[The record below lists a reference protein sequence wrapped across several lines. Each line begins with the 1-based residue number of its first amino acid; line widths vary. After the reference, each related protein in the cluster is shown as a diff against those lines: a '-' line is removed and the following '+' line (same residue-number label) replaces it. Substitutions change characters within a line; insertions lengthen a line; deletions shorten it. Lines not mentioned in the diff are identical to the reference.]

1 MRRYLY
7 KLYDLPARLSL
18 LLVMVLCAG
27 HAMAQSKLYAD
38 DFTLV
43 PQEEKAVV
51 VNFDN
56 ENGIA
61 ALQADFTLPEG
72 IEYKGFKVNEDR
84 IARGIHSAT
93 ITQQANGA
101 YRILVVP
108 SVIETIGGENGELL
122 TLTLAC
128 NTALTAKQA
137 VKFSNIKFS
146 DVSGKQYLQDD
157 FKVNASP
164 KVGSIS
170 VGEQQFTIAPGE
182 KHQIAISMENQLPVY
197 GVQGRISLPQGLTI
211 EKNDKGRYVWT
222 YGDRLPQN
230 AAISYNP
237 ANGKFALNDM
247 SATQDFGNEGVL
259 FSFNVVADENLTA
272 DAEIVVS
279 DFVVSSTG
287 DVTYGMDD
295 VLTIKVLTGEQPQK
309 PEEAN
314 EEQHTADLAAI
325 AEVQAR
331 LNEVM
336 RIISGYS
343 QSVQEAMAS
352 VEASI
357 QTGIYQ
363 LTAAAEA
370 SYKAGTSVQDKE
382 TLRAAINEV
391 WYQINQLAADAEA
404 AEAVE
409 QGREGNE
416 AQHTA
421 DLAAMAEV
429 KAKLEAA
436 QTTLAGY
443 AESVQEAMAEKLAA
457 LQAAAAA
464 LAATAEASYQ
474 AGTSVQDAA
483 ALKAGIEALTAEI
496 ELFVAEAAAAQQAYE
511 AGVANEAQHTEDLA
525 AIAAV
530 QAELDAAM
538 KVIDGY
544 SEAVQDAVAETEAAV
559 QVSIDALKAQAEA
572 SYQAGTSVQ
581 DKEDLQAAMAAVK
594 SQIANLA
601 LEAEAAQKGVDAN
614 ELQHTKDLEAIAA
627 VQAQLDAVMQTIS
640 TYSETVQQAVAAEAE
655 SVQQAVSALK
665 VTADASFAAGTS
677 VQDKEA
683 LQTEI
688 AKVQQLV
695 EELSAHAAAAHKSY
709 VDNIAQHEEDL
720 AAINALK
727 DSFERMKAAVAG
739 YVQKVQDQLAADVAA
754 VQAAIDQ
761 LEATAEASFAAGTSV
776 QDKDALMAS
785 LAAANGSID
794 AVLAKAETLWVAY
807 QENEAQYEADLA
819 IVAYVQQKFDNVLD
833 KIAGFDA
840 AVAEAVAEDVE
851 NVKKAIERLAATAE
865 KSHDNGTSVEDADLL
880 QTMAYNVESLIAA
893 LENKAD
899 LEQQK
904 ISLGIGEVTVDGR
917 SEVMYDL
924 SGRRVNQAKGIVIVN
939 GQKRIVK

>member
-7 KLYDLPARLSL
+7 KLHDLPARLSL

-93 ITQQANGA
+93 ITQQANGV

-108 SVIETIGGENGELL
+108 SVLETIGGENGELL
-122 TLTLAC
+122 TLTLTC

-137 VKFSNIKFS
+137 VMFSNIKFS
-146 DVSGKQYLQDD
+146 DISGKQYLQDD

-164 KVGSIS
+164 KVGNIS

-211 EKNDKGRYVWT
+211 EKNDKGRYAWS

-237 ANGKFALNDM
+237 ATGKFALNDM

-259 FSFNVVADENLTA
+259 FSFNVVADETLTGN
-272 DAEIVVS
+272 AEIVVS
-279 DFVVSSTG
+279 DFVVSSTN

-314 EEQHTADLAAI
+314 EEQHTADLAVI

-352 VEASI
+352 IEASI
-357 QTGIYQ
+357 QTSIYQ

-370 SYKAGTSVQDKE
+370 SYKAGTSVQDKDV
-382 TLRAAINEV
+382 LRTAINEV
-391 WYQINQLAADAEA
+391 WYRIDRLAVEAEA

-409 QGREGNE
+409 QGREDNE

-421 DLAAMAEV
+421 DLTAIAEV
-429 KAKLEAA
+429 KAQIEAA

-457 LQAAAAA
+457 LQIAAEKLVAK
-464 LAATAEASYQ
+464 AEASYQ
-474 AGTSVQDAA
+474 AGTSVKDAA
-483 ALKAGIEALTAEI
+483 ALKAGIEALVADI
-496 ELFVAEAAAAQQAYE
+496 EKFVAEAAAAQQAYE
-511 AGVANEAQHTEDLA
+511 AGLANEAQHQEDLA
-525 AIAAV
+525 AIEKV

-538 KVIDGY
+538 QVIDGY
-544 SEAVQDAVAETEAAV
+544 SEVVQQAVAESELAV
-559 QVSIDALKAQAEA
+559 QASIDALKEMAEA
-572 SYQAGTSVQ
+572 SYQAGTSVA
-581 DKEDLQAAMAAVK
+581 DREDLLAAIAAVQT
-594 SQIANLA
+594 QIANLA
-601 LEAEAAQKGVDAN
+601 LEAEAAQQGVDAN
-614 ELQHTKDLEAIAA
+614 ELQHQKDLEGIAA
-627 VQAQLDAVMQTIS
+627 VQDKLEAVKQAVAA
-640 TYSETVQQAVAAEAE
+640 YSETVQQAVAAEVA
-655 SVQQAVSALK
+655 SVQQAVEGLK
-665 VTADASFAAGTS
+665 AMAEASFAAGTS
-677 VQDKEA
+677 VADKET
-683 LQTEI
+683 LQAEL

-695 EELSAHAAAAHKSY
+695 EELSAHVAAANKSY
-709 VDNIAQHEEDL
+709 EDNIAQHEEDL
-720 AAINALK
+720 AAISALK
-727 DSFERMKAAVAG
+727 DNFDRMKAAVAG
-739 YVQKVQDQLAADVAA
+739 YVQEVQDKLAQDVAA

-761 LEATAEASFAAGTSV
+761 LSAAAEASFKAGTSV
-776 QDKDALMAS
+776 QDQETLLAGI
-785 LAAANGSID
+785 AAANEHID
-794 AVLAKAETLWVAY
+794 VVLAQAEALWVAY

-819 IVAYVQQKFDNVLD
+819 IVAYVQQKFDNVLA

-865 KSHDNGTSVEDADLL
+865 KSHNNGTSVEDADLL

-893 LENKAD
+893 LENKAE

-904 ISLGIGEVTVDGR
+904 ISSGIGEVTVDGR

-924 SGRRVNQAKGIVIVN
+924 SGRRVMQAKGVVIVN

>member
-7 KLYDLPARLSL
+7 KLHDLPARLSL

-72 IEYKGFKVNEDR
+72 IEYKDFKVNEDR

-93 ITQQANGA
+93 ITQQANGV

-108 SVIETIGGENGELL
+108 SVLETIGGENGELL
-122 TLTLAC
+122 TLTLTC
-128 NTALTAKQA
+128 NTALPAKQA
-137 VKFSNIKFS
+137 VMFSNIKFS
-146 DVSGKQYLQDD
+146 DISGKQYLQDD

-164 KVGSIS
+164 KVGNIS

-211 EKNDKGRYVWT
+211 EKNDKGRYAWS

-237 ANGKFALNDM
+237 ATGKFALNDM

-259 FSFNVVADENLTA
+259 FSFNVVADETLTGN
-272 DAEIVVS
+272 AEIVVS
-279 DFVVSSTG
+279 DFVVSSTN

-314 EEQHTADLAAI
+314 EEQHTADLAVI

-352 VEASI
+352 IEASI
-357 QTGIYQ
+357 QTSIYQ

-370 SYKAGTSVQDKE
+370 SYKAGTSVQDKDV
-382 TLRAAINEV
+382 LRTAINEV
-391 WYQINQLAADAEA
+391 WYRIDRLAVEAET

-409 QGREGNE
+409 QGREDNE

-421 DLAAMAEV
+421 DLTAIAEV
-429 KAKLEAA
+429 KAQIEAA

-457 LQAAAAA
+457 LHTAAEKLVAK
-464 LAATAEASYQ
+464 AEASYQ
-474 AGTSVQDAA
+474 AGTSVKDAA
-483 ALKAGIEALTAEI
+483 ALKAGIEALVADI
-496 ELFVAEAAAAQQAYE
+496 EKFVAEAAAAQQAYE
-511 AGVANEAQHTEDLA
+511 AGLANEAQHQEDLA
-525 AIAAV
+525 AIEKV

-538 KVIDGY
+538 QVIDGY
-544 SEAVQDAVAETEAAV
+544 SEVVQQAVAESELAV
-559 QVSIDALKAQAEA
+559 QASIDALKKKAEA
-572 SYQAGTSVQ
+572 SYQAGTSVA
-581 DKEDLQAAMAAVK
+581 DREDLLVAIAAVQT
-594 SQIANLA
+594 QIANLA

-614 ELQHTKDLEAIAA
+614 ELQHQKDLEGIAA
-627 VQAQLDAVMQTIS
+627 VQDKLEAVKQAVAG
-640 TYSETVQQAVAAEAE
+640 YSETVQQAVAAEVA
-655 SVQQAVSALK
+655 SVQQAVEGLK
-665 VTADASFAAGTS
+665 AMAEASFAAGTS
-677 VQDKEA
+677 VADKET
-683 LQTEI
+683 LQAEL

-695 EELSAHAAAAHKSY
+695 EELSAHVAAANKSY
-709 VDNIAQHEEDL
+709 EDNIAQHEEDL
-720 AAINALK
+720 AAISALK
-727 DSFERMKAAVAG
+727 ENFDRMKAAVAG
-739 YVQKVQDQLAADVAA
+739 YVQEVQDKLAQDVAA

-761 LEATAEASFAAGTSV
+761 LSAAAEASFKAGTSV
-776 QDKDALMAS
+776 QDKETLLAGI
-785 LAAANGSID
+785 AAANEHID
-794 AVLAKAETLWVAY
+794 VVLAQAEALWVAY

-819 IVAYVQQKFDNVLD
+819 IVAYVQQKFDNVLA

-865 KSHDNGTSVEDADLL
+865 KSHNNGTSVEDADLL

-893 LENKAD
+893 LENKAE

-904 ISLGIGEVTVDGR
+904 ISSGIGEVTVDGR

-924 SGRRVNQAKGIVIVN
+924 SGRRVMQAKGVVIVN

>member
-7 KLYDLPARLSL
+7 KLHDLPARLSL

-72 IEYKGFKVNEDR
+72 IEYKDFKVNEDR
-84 IARGIHSAT
+84 IARGIHTAT
-93 ITQQANGA
+93 ITQQANGV

-108 SVIETIGGENGELL
+108 SVLETIGGENGELL
-122 TLTLAC
+122 TLTLTC

-137 VKFSNIKFS
+137 VMFSNIKFS
-146 DVSGKQYLQDD
+146 DISGKQYLQDD

-164 KVGSIS
+164 KVGNIS

-211 EKNDKGRYVWT
+211 EKNDKGRYAWT

-237 ANGKFALNDM
+237 ATGKFALNDM

-259 FSFNVVADENLTA
+259 FSFNVVADETLTGN
-272 DAEIVVS
+272 AEIVVS
-279 DFVVSSTG
+279 DFVVSSTN

-314 EEQHTADLAAI
+314 EEQHTADLAVI

-336 RIISGYS
+336 RVISGYS

-352 VEASI
+352 IEASI
-357 QTGIYQ
+357 QTSIYQ

-370 SYKAGTSVQDKE
+370 SYKAGTSVQDKDA
-382 TLRAAINEV
+382 LRTAINEV
-391 WYQINQLAADAEA
+391 WYRIDRLAVEAEA

-409 QGREGNE
+409 QGREDNE

-421 DLAAMAEV
+421 DLTAIAEV
-429 KAKLEAA
+429 KAQIEAA

-457 LQAAAAA
+457 LHTAAEKLVAK
-464 LAATAEASYQ
+464 AEASYQ
-474 AGTSVQDAA
+474 AGTSVEDAA
-483 ALKAGIEALTAEI
+483 ALKAGIEALVADI
-496 ELFVAEAAAAQQAYE
+496 EKFVAEAAAAQQAYE
-511 AGVANEAQHTEDLA
+511 AGLANEAQHQEDLA
-525 AIAAV
+525 AIEKV

-538 KVIDGY
+538 QVIDGY
-544 SEAVQDAVAETEAAV
+544 SETVQQAVAESELAV
-559 QVSIDALKAQAEA
+559 QASIDALKEKAEA
-572 SYQAGTSVQ
+572 SYQAGTSVA
-581 DKEDLQAAMAAVK
+581 DREDLLAAIAAVQT
-594 SQIANLA
+594 QIANLA

-614 ELQHTKDLEAIAA
+614 ELQHQKDLEGIAA
-627 VQAQLDAVMQTIS
+627 VQDKLEAVKQAVAA
-640 TYSETVQQAVAAEAE
+640 YSETVQQAVAAEVA
-655 SVQQAVSALK
+655 SVQQAVEGLK
-665 VTADASFAAGTS
+665 AMAEASFAAGTS
-677 VQDKEA
+677 VADKET
-683 LQTEI
+683 LQAEL

-695 EELSAHAAAAHKSY
+695 EELSAHVAAANKSY
-709 VDNIAQHEEDL
+709 EDNIAQHEEDL
-720 AAINALK
+720 AAISALK
-727 DSFERMKAAVAG
+727 ENFDRMKAAVAG
-739 YVQKVQDQLAADVAA
+739 YVQEVQDKLAQDVAA

-761 LEATAEASFAAGTSV
+761 LSAAAEASFKAGTSV
-776 QDKDALMAS
+776 QDKETLLAGI
-785 LAAANGSID
+785 AAANEHID
-794 AVLAKAETLWVAY
+794 VVLAQAEALWVAY

-819 IVAYVQQKFDNVLD
+819 IVAYVQQKFDNVLA

-865 KSHDNGTSVEDADLL
+865 KSHNNGTSVEDADLL

-893 LENKAD
+893 LENKAE

-904 ISLGIGEVTVDGR
+904 ISSGIGEVTVDGR

-924 SGRRVNQAKGIVIVN
+924 SGRRVMQAKGVVIVN

>member
-7 KLYDLPARLSL
+7 KLHDLPARLSL

-72 IEYKGFKVNEDR
+72 IEYKDFKVNEDR
-84 IARGIHSAT
+84 IARGIHTAT
-93 ITQQANGA
+93 ITQQANGV

-108 SVIETIGGENGELL
+108 SVLETIGGENGELL
-122 TLTLAC
+122 TLTLTC

-137 VKFSNIKFS
+137 VMFSNIKFS
-146 DVSGKQYLQDD
+146 DISGKQYLQDD

-164 KVGSIS
+164 KVGNIS

-211 EKNDKGRYVWT
+211 EKNDKGRYAWS

-237 ANGKFALNDM
+237 ATGKFALNDM

-259 FSFNVVADENLTA
+259 FSFNVVADETLTGN
-272 DAEIVVS
+272 AEIVVS
-279 DFVVSSTG
+279 DFVVSSTN

-314 EEQHTADLAAI
+314 EEQHTADLAVI

-352 VEASI
+352 IEASI
-357 QTGIYQ
+357 QTSIYQ

-370 SYKAGTSVQDKE
+370 SYKAGTSVQDKDV
-382 TLRAAINEV
+382 LRTAINEV
-391 WYQINQLAADAEA
+391 WYRIDRLAVEAEA

-409 QGREGNE
+409 QGREDNE

-421 DLAAMAEV
+421 DLTAIAEV
-429 KAKLEAA
+429 KAQIEAA

-457 LQAAAAA
+457 LQIAAEKLVAK
-464 LAATAEASYQ
+464 AEASYQ
-474 AGTSVQDAA
+474 AGTSVKDAA
-483 ALKAGIEALTAEI
+483 ALKAGIEALVADI
-496 ELFVAEAAAAQQAYE
+496 EKFVAEAAAAQQAYE
-511 AGVANEAQHTEDLA
+511 AGLANEAQHQEDLA
-525 AIAAV
+525 AIEKV

-538 KVIDGY
+538 QVIDGY
-544 SEAVQDAVAETEAAV
+544 SEVVQQAVAESELAV
-559 QVSIDALKAQAEA
+559 QASIDALKKKAEA
-572 SYQAGTSVQ
+572 SYQAGTSVA
-581 DKEDLQAAMAAVK
+581 DREDLLAAIAAVQT
-594 SQIANLA
+594 QIANLA

-614 ELQHTKDLEAIAA
+614 ELQHQKDLEGIAA
-627 VQAQLDAVMQTIS
+627 VQDKLEAVKQAVAA
-640 TYSETVQQAVAAEAE
+640 YSETVQQVVAAEVA
-655 SVQQAVSALK
+655 SVQQAVEGLK
-665 VTADASFAAGTS
+665 AMAEASFAAGTS
-677 VQDKEA
+677 VADKET
-683 LQTEI
+683 LQAEL

-695 EELSAHAAAAHKSY
+695 EELSAHVAAANKSY
-709 VDNIAQHEEDL
+709 EDNIAQHEEDL
-720 AAINALK
+720 AAISALK
-727 DSFERMKAAVAG
+727 DNFDRMKAAVAG
-739 YVQKVQDQLAADVAA
+739 YVQEVQDKLAQDVAA

-761 LEATAEASFAAGTSV
+761 LSAAAEASFKAGTSV
-776 QDKDALMAS
+776 QDQETLLAGI
-785 LAAANGSID
+785 AAANEHID
-794 AVLAKAETLWVAY
+794 VVLAQAEALWVAY

-819 IVAYVQQKFDNVLD
+819 IVAYVQQKFDNVLA

-865 KSHDNGTSVEDADLL
+865 KSHNNGTSVEDADLL

-893 LENKAD
+893 LENKAE

-904 ISLGIGEVTVDGR
+904 ISSGIGEVTVDGR

-924 SGRRVNQAKGIVIVN
+924 SGRRVMQAKGVVIVN

>member
-7 KLYDLPARLSL
+7 KLHDLPARLSL

-72 IEYKGFKVNEDR
+72 IEYKDFKVNEDR
-84 IARGIHSAT
+84 IARGIHTAT
-93 ITQQANGA
+93 ITQQANGV

-108 SVIETIGGENGELL
+108 SVLETIGGENGELL
-122 TLTLAC
+122 TLTLTC

-137 VKFSNIKFS
+137 VMFSNIKFS
-146 DVSGKQYLQDD
+146 DISGKQYLQDD
-157 FKVNASP
+157 FNVNASP
-164 KVGSIS
+164 KVGNIS

-211 EKNDKGRYVWT
+211 EKNDKGRYAWS

-237 ANGKFALNDM
+237 ATGKFALNDM

-259 FSFNVVADENLTA
+259 FSFNVVADETLTGN
-272 DAEIVVS
+272 AEIVVS
-279 DFVVSSTG
+279 DFVVSSTN

-314 EEQHTADLAAI
+314 EEQHTADLAVI

-352 VEASI
+352 IEASI
-357 QTGIYQ
+357 QTSIYQ

-370 SYKAGTSVQDKE
+370 SYKAGTSVQDKDA
-382 TLRAAINEV
+382 LRTAINEV
-391 WYQINQLAADAEA
+391 WYRIDRLAVEAEA

-409 QGREGNE
+409 QGREDNE

-421 DLAAMAEV
+421 DLTAIAEV
-429 KAKLEAA
+429 KAQIEAA
-436 QTTLAGY
+436 QATLAGY

-457 LQAAAAA
+457 LQTAAEKLVAK
-464 LAATAEASYQ
+464 AEASYQ
-474 AGTSVQDAA
+474 AGTSVEDAA
-483 ALKAGIEALTAEI
+483 ALKAGIEALVADI
-496 ELFVAEAAAAQQAYE
+496 EKFVAEAAAAQQAYE
-511 AGVANEAQHTEDLA
+511 AGLANEAQHQEDLA
-525 AIAAV
+525 AIEKV

-538 KVIDGY
+538 QVIDGY
-544 SEAVQDAVAETEAAV
+544 SETVQQAVAESELAV
-559 QVSIDALKAQAEA
+559 QASIDALKEKAEA
-572 SYQAGTSVQ
+572 SYQAGTSVA
-581 DKEDLQAAMAAVK
+581 DREDLLAAIAAVQT
-594 SQIANLA
+594 QIANLA

-614 ELQHTKDLEAIAA
+614 KLQHQKDLEGIAA
-627 VQAQLDAVMQTIS
+627 VQDKLEAVKQAVAG
-640 TYSETVQQAVAAEAE
+640 YSETVQQAVAAEVA
-655 SVQQAVSALK
+655 SVQQAIEGLK
-665 VTADASFAAGTS
+665 AMAEASFAAGTS
-677 VQDKEA
+677 VADKET
-683 LQTEI
+683 LQAEL

-695 EELSAHAAAAHKSY
+695 EELSAHVAAVNKSY
-709 VDNIAQHEEDL
+709 EDNIAQHEEDL
-720 AAINALK
+720 AAISALK
-727 DSFERMKAAVAG
+727 DNFDRMKAAVAG
-739 YVQKVQDQLAADVAA
+739 YVQEVQDKLAQDVAA

-761 LEATAEASFAAGTSV
+761 LSAAAEASFKAGTSV
-776 QDKDALMAS
+776 QDKETLLAGI
-785 LAAANGSID
+785 AAANEHID
-794 AVLAKAETLWVAY
+794 VVLAQAEALWVAY

-819 IVAYVQQKFDNVLD
+819 IVAYVQQKFDNVLA

-865 KSHDNGTSVEDADLL
+865 KSHNNGTSVEDADLL

-893 LENKAD
+893 LENKAE

-904 ISLGIGEVTVDGR
+904 ISSGIGEVTVDGR

-924 SGRRVNQAKGIVIVN
+924 SGRRVMQAKGVVIVN

>member
-7 KLYDLPARLSL
+7 KLHDLPARLSL

-72 IEYKGFKVNEDR
+72 IEYKDFKVNEDR
-84 IARGIHSAT
+84 IARGIHTAT
-93 ITQQANGA
+93 ITQQANGV

-108 SVIETIGGENGELL
+108 SVLETIGGENGELL
-122 TLTLAC
+122 TLTLTC

-137 VKFSNIKFS
+137 VMFSNIKFS
-146 DVSGKQYLQDD
+146 DISGKQYLQDD

-164 KVGSIS
+164 KVGNIS

-211 EKNDKGRYVWT
+211 EKNDKGRYAWS

-237 ANGKFALNDM
+237 ATGKFALNDM

-259 FSFNVVADENLTA
+259 FSFNVVADETLTGN
-272 DAEIVVS
+272 AEIVVS
-279 DFVVSSTG
+279 DFVVSSTN

-314 EEQHTADLAAI
+314 EEQHTADLAVI

-352 VEASI
+352 IEASI
-357 QTGIYQ
+357 QTSIYQ

-370 SYKAGTSVQDKE
+370 SYKAGTSVQDKDV
-382 TLRAAINEV
+382 LRTAINEV
-391 WYQINQLAADAEA
+391 WYRIDRLAVEAEA

-409 QGREGNE
+409 QGREDNE

-421 DLAAMAEV
+421 DLTAIAEV
-429 KAKLEAA
+429 KAQIEAA
-436 QTTLAGY
+436 QATLAGY

-457 LQAAAAA
+457 LQTAAEGLVAK
-464 LAATAEASYQ
+464 AEASYQ
-474 AGTSVQDAA
+474 AGTSVKDAA
-483 ALKAGIEALTAEI
+483 ALKAGIEALVADI
-496 ELFVAEAAAAQQAYE
+496 EKFVAEAAAAQQAYE
-511 AGVANEAQHTEDLA
+511 AGLANEAQHQEDLA
-525 AIAAV
+525 AIEKV

-538 KVIDGY
+538 QVIDGY
-544 SEAVQDAVAETEAAV
+544 SEAVQQAVAESELAV
-559 QVSIDALKAQAEA
+559 QASIDALKEKAEA
-572 SYQAGTSVQ
+572 SYQAGTSVA
-581 DKEDLQAAMAAVK
+581 DREDLLAAIAAVQT
-594 SQIANLA
+594 QIANLA
-601 LEAEAAQKGVDAN
+601 LEAEAAQQGVDAN
-614 ELQHTKDLEAIAA
+614 ELQHQKDLEGIAA
-627 VQAQLDAVMQTIS
+627 VQDKLEAVKQAVAA
-640 TYSETVQQAVAAEAE
+640 YSETVQQAVAAEVA
-655 SVQQAVSALK
+655 SVQQAVEGLK
-665 VTADASFAAGTS
+665 AMAEASFAAGTS
-677 VQDKEA
+677 VADKET
-683 LQTEI
+683 LQAEL

-695 EELSAHAAAAHKSY
+695 EELSAHVAAANKSY
-709 VDNIAQHEEDL
+709 EDNIAQHEEDL
-720 AAINALK
+720 VAISALK
-727 DSFERMKAAVAG
+727 DNFDRMKAAVAG
-739 YVQKVQDQLAADVAA
+739 YVQEVQDKLAQDVAA

-761 LEATAEASFAAGTSV
+761 LSAAAEASFKAGTSV
-776 QDKDALMAS
+776 QDQETLLAGI
-785 LAAANGSID
+785 AAANEHID
-794 AVLAKAETLWVAY
+794 LVLAQAEALWVAY

-819 IVAYVQQKFDNVLD
+819 IVAYVQQKFDNVLA

-865 KSHDNGTSVEDADLL
+865 KSHNNGTSVEDADLL

-893 LENKAD
+893 LENKAE

-904 ISLGIGEVTVDGR
+904 ISSGIGEVTVDGR

-924 SGRRVNQAKGIVIVN
+924 SGRRVMQAKGVVIVN

>member
-7 KLYDLPARLSL
+7 KLHDLPARLSL

-93 ITQQANGA
+93 ITQQANGV

-108 SVIETIGGENGELL
+108 SVLETIGGENGELL
-122 TLTLAC
+122 TLTLTC

-137 VKFSNIKFS
+137 VMFSNIKFS
-146 DVSGKQYLQDD
+146 DISGKQYLQDD

-164 KVGSIS
+164 KVGNIS

-211 EKNDKGRYVWT
+211 EKNDKGRYAWS

-237 ANGKFALNDM
+237 ATGKFALNDM

-259 FSFNVVADENLTA
+259 FSFNVVADETLTGN
-272 DAEIVVS
+272 AEIVVS
-279 DFVVSSTG
+279 DFVVSSTN

-314 EEQHTADLAAI
+314 EEQHTADLAVI

-336 RIISGYS
+336 RVISGYS

-352 VEASI
+352 IEASI
-357 QTGIYQ
+357 QTSIYQ

-370 SYKAGTSVQDKE
+370 SYKAGTSVQDKDV
-382 TLRAAINEV
+382 LRTAINEV
-391 WYQINQLAADAEA
+391 WYRIDRLAVEAEA

-409 QGREGNE
+409 QGREDNE

-421 DLAAMAEV
+421 DLTAIAEV
-429 KAKLEAA
+429 KAQIEAA

-443 AESVQEAMAEKLAA
+443 AESVQKAMAEKLAA
-457 LQAAAAA
+457 LHTAAEKLVAK
-464 LAATAEASYQ
+464 AEASYQ
-474 AGTSVQDAA
+474 AGTSVEDAA
-483 ALKAGIEALTAEI
+483 ALKAGIEALVADI
-496 ELFVAEAAAAQQAYE
+496 EKFVAEAAAAQQAYE
-511 AGVANEAQHTEDLA
+511 AGLANEAQHQEDLA
-525 AIAAV
+525 AIEKV

-538 KVIDGY
+538 QVIDGY
-544 SEAVQDAVAETEAAV
+544 SETVQQAVAESELAV
-559 QVSIDALKAQAEA
+559 QASIDALKEKAEA
-572 SYQAGTSVQ
+572 SYQTGTSVA
-581 DKEDLQAAMAAVK
+581 DREDLLAAIAAVQT
-594 SQIANLA
+594 QIANLA

-614 ELQHTKDLEAIAA
+614 ELQHQKDLEGIAA
-627 VQAQLDAVMQTIS
+627 VQDKLEAVKQAVAA
-640 TYSETVQQAVAAEAE
+640 YSETVQQAVAAEVA
-655 SVQQAVSALK
+655 SVQQAIEGLK
-665 VTADASFAAGTS
+665 AMAEASFAAGTS
-677 VQDKEA
+677 VADKETQQA
-683 LQTEI
+683 EL

-695 EELSAHAAAAHKSY
+695 EELSAHVAAANKSY
-709 VDNIAQHEEDL
+709 EDNIAQHEEDL
-720 AAINALK
+720 AAISALK
-727 DSFERMKAAVAG
+727 DNFDRMKAAVAG
-739 YVQKVQDQLAADVAA
+739 YVQEVQDKLAQDVAA

-761 LEATAEASFAAGTSV
+761 LSAAAEASFKAGTSV
-776 QDKDALMAS
+776 QDQETLLAGI
-785 LAAANGSID
+785 AAANEHID
-794 AVLAKAETLWVAY
+794 VVLAQAEALWVAY

-819 IVAYVQQKFDNVLD
+819 IVAYVQQKFDNVLA

-865 KSHDNGTSVEDADLL
+865 KSHNNGTSVEDADLL

-893 LENKAD
+893 LENKAE

-904 ISLGIGEVTVDGR
+904 ISSGIGEVTVDGR

-924 SGRRVNQAKGIVIVN
+924 SGRRVMQAKGVVIVN

>member
-7 KLYDLPARLSL
+7 KLHDLPARLSL

-43 PQEEKAVV
+43 PQVEKAVV

-72 IEYKGFKVNEDR
+72 IEYKDFKVNEDR
-84 IARGIHSAT
+84 IERKIHEAT
-93 ITQQANGA
+93 ITRQANGV

-108 SVIETIGGENGELL
+108 NLLETIGGENGELL
-122 TLTLAC
+122 TLTLSC
-128 NTALTAKQA
+128 NKALTAKQA
-137 VKFSNIKFS
+137 VMFSNIKFS
-146 DVSGKQYLQDD
+146 DISGKQYLQDD

-164 KVGSIS
+164 KVGNIS

-197 GVQGRISLPQGLTI
+197 GVQGRISLPQGLSI

-237 ANGKFALNDM
+237 ATGKFALNDM

-259 FSFNVVADENLTA
+259 FSFNVVADETLTG

-279 DFVVSSTG
+279 DFVVSSTN

-352 VEASI
+352 IEASI
-357 QTGIYQ
+357 QTSIYQ

-370 SYKAGTSVQDKE
+370 SYKAGTSVQDKDV
-382 TLRAAINEV
+382 LRTAINEV
-391 WYQINQLAADAEA
+391 WYRIDRLAVEAEA

-409 QGREGNE
+409 QGREDNE

-421 DLAAMAEV
+421 DLTAIAEV
-429 KAKLEAA
+429 KAQIEAA
-436 QTTLAGY
+436 QATLAGY

-457 LQAAAAA
+457 LHTAAEKLVAK
-464 LAATAEASYQ
+464 AEASYQ
-474 AGTSVQDAA
+474 AGTSVEDAA
-483 ALKAGIEALTAEI
+483 ALKADIEALVADI
-496 ELFVAEAAAAQQAYE
+496 EKFVAEAAAAQQAYE
-511 AGVANEAQHTEDLA
+511 AGLANEAQHQEDLA
-525 AIAAV
+525 AIEKV

-538 KVIDGY
+538 QVIDGY
-544 SEAVQDAVAETEAAV
+544 SETVQQAVAESELAV
-559 QVSIDALKAQAEA
+559 QASIDALKEKAEA
-572 SYQAGTSVQ
+572 SYQTGTSVA
-581 DKEDLQAAMAAVK
+581 DREDLLAAIAAVQT
-594 SQIANLA
+594 QIANLA

-614 ELQHTKDLEAIAA
+614 ELQHQKDLEGIAA
-627 VQAQLDAVMQTIS
+627 VQDKLEAVKQAVAA
-640 TYSETVQQAVAAEAE
+640 YSETVQQAVAAEVA
-655 SVQQAVSALK
+655 SVQQAIEGLK
-665 VTADASFAAGTS
+665 AMAEASFAAGTS
-677 VQDKEA
+677 VADKETQQA
-683 LQTEI
+683 EL

-695 EELSAHAAAAHKSY
+695 EELSAHVAAANKSY
-709 VDNIAQHEEDL
+709 EDNIAQHEEDL
-720 AAINALK
+720 AAISALK
-727 DSFERMKAAVAG
+727 DNFDRMKAAVAG
-739 YVQKVQDQLAADVAA
+739 YVQEVQDKLAQDVAA

-761 LEATAEASFAAGTSV
+761 LSAAAEASFKAGTSV
-776 QDKDALMAS
+776 QDQETLLAGI
-785 LAAANGSID
+785 AAANEHID
-794 AVLAKAETLWVAY
+794 VVLAQAEALWVAY

-819 IVAYVQQKFDNVLD
+819 IVAYVQQKFDNVLA

-865 KSHDNGTSVEDADLL
+865 KSHNNGTSVEDADLL

-893 LENKAD
+893 LENKAE

-904 ISLGIGEVTVDGR
+904 ISSGIGEVTVDGR

-924 SGRRVNQAKGIVIVN
+924 SGRRVMQAKGVVIVN

>member
-7 KLYDLPARLSL
+7 KLHDLPARLSL

-43 PQEEKAVV
+43 PQVEKAVV

-72 IEYKGFKVNEDR
+72 IEYKDFKVNEDR
-84 IARGIHSAT
+84 IERKIHEAT
-93 ITQQANGA
+93 ITRQANGV

-108 SVIETIGGENGELL
+108 NLLETIGGENGELL
-122 TLTLAC
+122 TLTLSC
-128 NTALTAKQA
+128 NKALTAKQA
-137 VKFSNIKFS
+137 VMFSNIKFS
-146 DVSGKQYLQDD
+146 DISGKQYLQDD

-164 KVGSIS
+164 KVGNIS

-197 GVQGRISLPQGLTI
+197 GVQGRISLPQGLSI

-237 ANGKFALNDM
+237 ATGKFVLNDM

-259 FSFNVVADENLTA
+259 FSFNVVADETLTG

-279 DFVVSSTG
+279 DFVVSSTN

-352 VEASI
+352 IEASI
-357 QTGIYQ
+357 QTSIYQ

-370 SYKAGTSVQDKE
+370 SYKAGTSVQDKDV
-382 TLRAAINEV
+382 LRTAINEV
-391 WYQINQLAADAEA
+391 WYRIDRLAVEAEA

-409 QGREGNE
+409 QGREDNE

-421 DLAAMAEV
+421 DLTAIAEV
-429 KAKLEAA
+429 KAQIEAA

-443 AESVQEAMAEKLAA
+443 AESVQKAMAEKLAA
-457 LQAAAAA
+457 LHTAAEKLVAK
-464 LAATAEASYQ
+464 AEASYQ
-474 AGTSVQDAA
+474 AGTSVEDAA
-483 ALKAGIEALTAEI
+483 ALKAGIEALVADI
-496 ELFVAEAAAAQQAYE
+496 EKFVAEAAAAQQAYE
-511 AGVANEAQHTEDLA
+511 AGLANEAQHQEDLA
-525 AIAAV
+525 AIEKV
-530 QAELDAAM
+530 QAELEAAM
-538 KVIDGY
+538 QVIDGY
-544 SEAVQDAVAETEAAV
+544 SEVVQQAVAESELAV
-559 QVSIDALKAQAEA
+559 QASIDALKEKAEA
-572 SYQAGTSVQ
+572 SYQAGTSVA
-581 DKEDLQAAMAAVK
+581 DREDLLAAIAAVQT
-594 SQIANLA
+594 QIANLA

-614 ELQHTKDLEAIAA
+614 ELQHQKDLEGIAA
-627 VQAQLDAVMQTIS
+627 VQDKLEAVKQAVAA
-640 TYSETVQQAVAAEAE
+640 YSETVQQAVAAEVA
-655 SVQQAVSALK
+655 SVQQAIEGLK
-665 VTADASFAAGTS
+665 AMAEASFAAGTS
-677 VQDKEA
+677 VADKETQQA
-683 LQTEI
+683 EL

-695 EELSAHAAAAHKSY
+695 EELSAHVAAANKSY
-709 VDNIAQHEEDL
+709 EDNIAQHEEDL
-720 AAINALK
+720 AAISALK
-727 DSFERMKAAVAG
+727 DNFDRMKVAVAG
-739 YVQKVQDQLAADVAA
+739 YVQEVQDKLAQDVAA

-761 LEATAEASFAAGTSV
+761 LSAAAEASFKAGTSV
-776 QDKDALMAS
+776 QDQETLLAGI
-785 LAAANGSID
+785 AAANEHID
-794 AVLAKAETLWVAY
+794 LVLAQAEALWVAY

-819 IVAYVQQKFDNVLD
+819 IVAYVQQKFDNVLA

-865 KSHDNGTSVEDADLL
+865 KSHNNGTSVEDADLL

-893 LENKAD
+893 LENKAE

-904 ISLGIGEVTVDGR
+904 ISSGIGEVTVDGR

-924 SGRRVNQAKGIVIVN
+924 SGRRVMQAKGVVIVN

>member
-7 KLYDLPARLSL
+7 KLHDLPARLSL

-43 PQEEKAVV
+43 PQVEKAVV

-72 IEYKGFKVNEDR
+72 IEYKDFKVNEDR
-84 IARGIHSAT
+84 IERKIHEAT
-93 ITQQANGA
+93 ITRQANGV

-108 SVIETIGGENGELL
+108 NLLETIGGENGELL
-122 TLTLAC
+122 TLTLSC
-128 NTALTAKQA
+128 NKALTAKQA
-137 VKFSNIKFS
+137 VMFSNIKFS
-146 DVSGKQYLQDD
+146 DISGKQYLQDD

-164 KVGSIS
+164 KVGNIS

-197 GVQGRISLPQGLTI
+197 GVQGRISLPQGLSI

-237 ANGKFALNDM
+237 ATGKFVLNDM

-259 FSFNVVADENLTA
+259 FSFNVVADETLTG

-279 DFVVSSTG
+279 DFVVSSTN

-352 VEASI
+352 IEASI
-357 QTGIYQ
+357 QTSIYQ

-370 SYKAGTSVQDKE
+370 SYKAGTSVQDKDV
-382 TLRAAINEV
+382 LRTAINEV
-391 WYQINQLAADAEA
+391 WYRIDRLAVEAEA

-409 QGREGNE
+409 QGREDNE

-421 DLAAMAEV
+421 DLTAIAEV
-429 KAKLEAA
+429 KAQIEAA

-457 LQAAAAA
+457 LQIAAEKLVAK
-464 LAATAEASYQ
+464 AEASYQ
-474 AGTSVQDAA
+474 AGTSVKDAA
-483 ALKAGIEALTAEI
+483 ALKAGIEALVADI
-496 ELFVAEAAAAQQAYE
+496 EKFVAEAAAAQQAYE
-511 AGVANEAQHTEDLA
+511 AGLANEAQHQEDLA
-525 AIAAV
+525 AIEKV

-538 KVIDGY
+538 QVIDGY
-544 SEAVQDAVAETEAAV
+544 SEVVQQAVAESELAV
-559 QVSIDALKAQAEA
+559 QASIDALKKKAEA
-572 SYQAGTSVQ
+572 SYQAGTSVA
-581 DKEDLQAAMAAVK
+581 DREDLLAAIAAVQT
-594 SQIANLA
+594 QIANLA

-614 ELQHTKDLEAIAA
+614 ELQHQKDLEGIAA
-627 VQAQLDAVMQTIS
+627 VQDKLEAVKQAVAA
-640 TYSETVQQAVAAEAE
+640 YSETVQQAVAAEVA
-655 SVQQAVSALK
+655 SVQQAVEGLK
-665 VTADASFAAGTS
+665 AMAEASFAAGTS
-677 VQDKEA
+677 VADKET
-683 LQTEI
+683 LQAEL

-695 EELSAHAAAAHKSY
+695 EELSAHVAAANKSY
-709 VDNIAQHEEDL
+709 EDNIAQHEEDL
-720 AAINALK
+720 AAISALK
-727 DSFERMKAAVAG
+727 ENFDRMKAAVAG
-739 YVQKVQDQLAADVAA
+739 YVQEVQDKLAQDVAA

-761 LEATAEASFAAGTSV
+761 LSAAAEASFKAGTSV
-776 QDKDALMAS
+776 QDQETLLAGI
-785 LAAANGSID
+785 AAANEHID
-794 AVLAKAETLWVAY
+794 VVLAQAEALWVAY

-819 IVAYVQQKFDNVLD
+819 IVAYVQQKFDNVLA

-840 AVAEAVAEDVE
+840 AVAEAVAEDVQ

-865 KSHDNGTSVEDADLL
+865 KSHNNGTSVEDADLL

-893 LENKAD
+893 LENKAE

-904 ISLGIGEVTVDGR
+904 ISSGIGEVTVDGR

-924 SGRRVNQAKGIVIVN
+924 SGRRVMQAKGVVIVN

>member
-7 KLYDLPARLSL
+7 KLHDLPARLSL

-72 IEYKGFKVNEDR
+72 IEYKDFKVNEDR

-93 ITQQANGA
+93 ITRQANGV

-108 SVIETIGGENGELL
+108 SVLETIGGENGELL
-122 TLTLAC
+122 TLTLTC

-137 VKFSNIKFS
+137 VMFSNIKFS
-146 DVSGKQYLQDD
+146 DISGKQYLQDD

-164 KVGSIS
+164 KVGNIS

-211 EKNDKGRYVWT
+211 EKNDKGRYAWS

-237 ANGKFALNDM
+237 ATGKFALNDM

-259 FSFNVVADENLTA
+259 FSFNVVADETLTG

-279 DFVVSSTG
+279 DFVVSSTN

-352 VEASI
+352 IEASI
-357 QTGIYQ
+357 QTSIYQ

-370 SYKAGTSVQDKE
+370 SYKAGTSVQDKDA
-382 TLRAAINEV
+382 LRTAINEV
-391 WYQINQLAADAEA
+391 WYRIDRLAVEAEA

-409 QGREGNE
+409 QGREDNE

-421 DLAAMAEV
+421 DLTAIAEV
-429 KAKLEAA
+429 KAQIEAA
-436 QTTLAGY
+436 QATLAGY

-457 LQAAAAA
+457 LQTAAEKLVAK
-464 LAATAEASYQ
+464 AEASYQ
-474 AGTSVQDAA
+474 AGTSVEDAA
-483 ALKAGIEALTAEI
+483 ALKAGIEALVADI
-496 ELFVAEAAAAQQAYE
+496 EKFVAEAAAAQQAYE
-511 AGVANEAQHTEDLA
+511 AGLANEAQHQEDLA
-525 AIAAV
+525 AIEKV

-538 KVIDGY
+538 QVIDGY
-544 SEAVQDAVAETEAAV
+544 SETVQQAVAESELAV
-559 QVSIDALKAQAEA
+559 QASIDALKEKAEA
-572 SYQAGTSVQ
+572 SYQAGTSVA
-581 DKEDLQAAMAAVK
+581 DREDLLAAIAAVQT
-594 SQIANLA
+594 QIANLA

-614 ELQHTKDLEAIAA
+614 KLQHQKDLEGIAA
-627 VQAQLDAVMQTIS
+627 VQDKLEAVKQAVAG
-640 TYSETVQQAVAAEAE
+640 YSETVQQAVAAEVA
-655 SVQQAVSALK
+655 SVQQAIEGLK
-665 VTADASFAAGTS
+665 AMAEASFAAGTS
-677 VQDKEA
+677 VADKET
-683 LQTEI
+683 LQAEL

-695 EELSAHAAAAHKSY
+695 EELSAHVAAANKSY
-709 VDNIAQHEEDL
+709 EDNIAQHEEDL
-720 AAINALK
+720 AAISALK
-727 DSFERMKAAVAG
+727 ENFDRMKAAVAG
-739 YVQKVQDQLAADVAA
+739 YVQEVQDKLAQDVAA

-761 LEATAEASFAAGTSV
+761 LSAAAEASFKAGTSV
-776 QDKDALMAS
+776 QDQETLLAGI
-785 LAAANGSID
+785 AAANEHID
-794 AVLAKAETLWVAY
+794 VVLAQAEALWVAY

-819 IVAYVQQKFDNVLD
+819 IVAYVQQKFDNVLA

-865 KSHDNGTSVEDADLL
+865 KSHNNGTSVEDADLL

-893 LENKAD
+893 LENKAE

-904 ISLGIGEVTVDGR
+904 ISSGIGEVTVDGR

-924 SGRRVNQAKGIVIVN
+924 SGRRVMQAKGVVIVN

>member
-7 KLYDLPARLSL
+7 KLHDLPARLSL

-43 PQEEKAVV
+43 PQVEKAVV

-72 IEYKGFKVNEDR
+72 IEYKDFKVNEDR
-84 IARGIHSAT
+84 IERKIHEAT
-93 ITQQANGA
+93 ITRQANGV

-108 SVIETIGGENGELL
+108 NLLETIGGENGELL
-122 TLTLAC
+122 TLTLSC
-128 NTALTAKQA
+128 NKALTAKQA
-137 VKFSNIKFS
+137 VMFSNIKFS
-146 DVSGKQYLQDD
+146 DISGKQYLQDD

-164 KVGSIS
+164 KVGNIS

-197 GVQGRISLPQGLTI
+197 GVQGRISLPQGLSI

-237 ANGKFALNDM
+237 ATGKFVLNDM

-259 FSFNVVADENLTA
+259 FSFNVVADETLTG

-279 DFVVSSTG
+279 DFVVSSTN

-352 VEASI
+352 IEASI
-357 QTGIYQ
+357 QTSIYQ

-370 SYKAGTSVQDKE
+370 SYKAGTSVQDKDV
-382 TLRAAINEV
+382 LRTAINEV
-391 WYQINQLAADAEA
+391 WYRIDRLAVEAEA

-409 QGREGNE
+409 QGREDNE

-421 DLAAMAEV
+421 DLTAIAEV
-429 KAKLEAA
+429 KAQIEAA

-443 AESVQEAMAEKLAA
+443 AESVQKAMAEKLAA
-457 LQAAAAA
+457 LHTAAEKLVAK
-464 LAATAEASYQ
+464 AEASYQ
-474 AGTSVQDAA
+474 AGTSVEDAA
-483 ALKAGIEALTAEI
+483 ALKAGIEALVADI
-496 ELFVAEAAAAQQAYE
+496 EKFVAEAAAAQQAYE
-511 AGVANEAQHTEDLA
+511 AGLANEAQHQEDLA
-525 AIAAV
+525 AIEKV
-530 QAELDAAM
+530 QAELEAAM
-538 KVIDGY
+538 QVIDGY
-544 SEAVQDAVAETEAAV
+544 SEVVQQAVAESELAV
-559 QVSIDALKAQAEA
+559 QASIDALKEKAEA
-572 SYQAGTSVQ
+572 SYQAGTSVA
-581 DKEDLQAAMAAVK
+581 DREDLLAAIAAVQT
-594 SQIANLA
+594 QIANLA

-614 ELQHTKDLEAIAA
+614 ELQHQKDLEGIAA
-627 VQAQLDAVMQTIS
+627 VQDKLEAEKQAVAA
-640 TYSETVQQAVAAEAE
+640 YSETVQQAVAAEVA
-655 SVQQAVSALK
+655 SVQQAIEGLK
-665 VTADASFAAGTS
+665 AMAEASFAAGTS
-677 VQDKEA
+677 VADKETQQA
-683 LQTEI
+683 EL

-695 EELSAHAAAAHKSY
+695 EELSAHVAAANKSY
-709 VDNIAQHEEDL
+709 EDNIAQHEEDL
-720 AAINALK
+720 AAISALK
-727 DSFERMKAAVAG
+727 DNFDRMKVAVAG
-739 YVQKVQDQLAADVAA
+739 YVQEVQDKLAQDVAA

-761 LEATAEASFAAGTSV
+761 LSAAAEASFKAGTSV
-776 QDKDALMAS
+776 QDQETLLAGI
-785 LAAANGSID
+785 AAANEHID
-794 AVLAKAETLWVAY
+794 LVLAQAEALWVAY

-819 IVAYVQQKFDNVLD
+819 IVAYVQQKFDNVLA

-865 KSHDNGTSVEDADLL
+865 KSHNNGTSVEDADLL

-893 LENKAD
+893 LENKAE

-904 ISLGIGEVTVDGR
+904 ISSGIGEVTVDGR

-924 SGRRVNQAKGIVIVN
+924 SGRRVMQAKGVVIVN

>member
-7 KLYDLPARLSL
+7 KLHDLPARLSL

-72 IEYKGFKVNEDR
+72 IEYKDFKVNEDR

-93 ITQQANGA
+93 ITQQANGV

-108 SVIETIGGENGELL
+108 SVLETIGGENGELL
-122 TLTLAC
+122 TLTLTC

-137 VKFSNIKFS
+137 VMFSNIKFS
-146 DVSGKQYLQDD
+146 DISGKQYLQDD

-164 KVGSIS
+164 KVGNIS

-211 EKNDKGRYVWT
+211 EKNDKGRYAWS

-237 ANGKFALNDM
+237 ATGKFALNDM

-259 FSFNVVADENLTA
+259 FSFNVVADETLTGN
-272 DAEIVVS
+272 AEIVVS
-279 DFVVSSTG
+279 DFVVSSTN

-352 VEASI
+352 IEASI
-357 QTGIYQ
+357 QTSIYQ

-370 SYKAGTSVQDKE
+370 SYKAGTSVQDKDV
-382 TLRAAINEV
+382 LRTAINEV
-391 WYQINQLAADAEA
+391 WYRIDRLAVEAEA

-409 QGREGNE
+409 QGREDNE

-421 DLAAMAEV
+421 DLTAIAEV
-429 KAKLEAA
+429 KAQIEAA
-436 QTTLAGY
+436 QATLAGY

-457 LQAAAAA
+457 LQTAAEGLVAK
-464 LAATAEASYQ
+464 AEASYQ
-474 AGTSVQDAA
+474 AGTSVEDAA
-483 ALKAGIEALTAEI
+483 ALKAGIEALVADI
-496 ELFVAEAAAAQQAYE
+496 EKFVAEAAAAQQAYE
-511 AGVANEAQHTEDLA
+511 AGLANEAQHQEDLA
-525 AIAAV
+525 AIEKV

-538 KVIDGY
+538 QVIDGY
-544 SEAVQDAVAETEAAV
+544 SETVQQAVAESELAV
-559 QVSIDALKAQAEA
+559 QASIDALKEKAEA
-572 SYQAGTSVQ
+572 SYQTGTSVA
-581 DKEDLQAAMAAVK
+581 DREDLLAAIAAVQT
-594 SQIANLA
+594 QIANLA

-614 ELQHTKDLEAIAA
+614 ELQHQKDLEGIAA
-627 VQAQLDAVMQTIS
+627 VQDKLEAVKQAVAA
-640 TYSETVQQAVAAEAE
+640 YSETVQQAVAAEVA
-655 SVQQAVSALK
+655 SVQQAIEGLK
-665 VTADASFAAGTS
+665 AMAEASFAAGTS
-677 VQDKEA
+677 VADKETQQA
-683 LQTEI
+683 EL

-695 EELSAHAAAAHKSY
+695 EELSAHVAAANKSY
-709 VDNIAQHEEDL
+709 EDNIAQHEEDL
-720 AAINALK
+720 AAISALK
-727 DSFERMKAAVAG
+727 DNFDRMKAAVAG
-739 YVQKVQDQLAADVAA
+739 YVQEVQDKLAQDVAA

-761 LEATAEASFAAGTSV
+761 LSAAAEASFKAGTSV
-776 QDKDALMAS
+776 QDQETLLAGI
-785 LAAANGSID
+785 AAANEHID
-794 AVLAKAETLWVAY
+794 VVLAQAEALWVAY

-819 IVAYVQQKFDNVLD
+819 IVAYVQQKFDNVLA

-865 KSHDNGTSVEDADLL
+865 KSHNNGTSVEDADLL

-893 LENKAD
+893 LENKAE

-904 ISLGIGEVTVDGR
+904 ISSGIGEVTVDGR

-924 SGRRVNQAKGIVIVN
+924 SGRRVMQAKGVVIVN

>member
-7 KLYDLPARLSL
+7 KLHDLPARLSL

-72 IEYKGFKVNEDR
+72 IEYKDFKVNEDR
-84 IARGIHSAT
+84 IERKIHEAT
-93 ITQQANGA
+93 ITRQANGV

-108 SVIETIGGENGELL
+108 NLLETIGGENGELL
-122 TLTLAC
+122 TLTLSC
-128 NTALTAKQA
+128 KTALTAKQA
-137 VKFSNIKFS
+137 VMFSNIKFS
-146 DVSGKQYLQDD
+146 DISGKQYLQDD

-164 KVGSIS
+164 KVGNIS

-237 ANGKFALNDM
+237 ATGKFVLNDM

-259 FSFNVVADENLTA
+259 FSFNVVADETLTG

-279 DFVVSSTG
+279 DFVVSSTN

-352 VEASI
+352 IEASI
-357 QTGIYQ
+357 QTSIYQ

-370 SYKAGTSVQDKE
+370 SYKAGTSVQDKDV
-382 TLRAAINEV
+382 LRTAINEV
-391 WYQINQLAADAEA
+391 WYRIDRLAVEAEA

-409 QGREGNE
+409 QGREDNE

-421 DLAAMAEV
+421 DLTAIAEV
-429 KAKLEAA
+429 KAQIEAA
-436 QTTLAGY
+436 QATLAGY

-457 LQAAAAA
+457 LQTAAEKLVAK
-464 LAATAEASYQ
+464 AEASYQ
-474 AGTSVQDAA
+474 AGTSVEDAA
-483 ALKAGIEALTAEI
+483 ALKAGIEALVADI
-496 ELFVAEAAAAQQAYE
+496 EKFVAEAAAAQQAYE
-511 AGVANEAQHTEDLA
+511 AGLANEAQHQEDLA
-525 AIAAV
+525 AIEKV

-538 KVIDGY
+538 QVIDGY
-544 SEAVQDAVAETEAAV
+544 SEVVQQAVAESELAV
-559 QVSIDALKAQAEA
+559 QASIDALKEMAEA
-572 SYQAGTSVQ
+572 SYQAGTSVA
-581 DKEDLQAAMAAVK
+581 DREDLLAAIAAVQT
-594 SQIANLA
+594 QIANLA

-614 ELQHTKDLEAIAA
+614 ELQHQKDLEGIAA
-627 VQAQLDAVMQTIS
+627 VQDKLEAVKQAVAG
-640 TYSETVQQAVAAEAE
+640 YSETVQQAVAAEVA
-655 SVQQAVSALK
+655 SVQQAIEGLK
-665 VTADASFAAGTS
+665 AMAEASFAAGTS
-677 VQDKEA
+677 VADKET
-683 LQTEI
+683 LQAEL

-695 EELSAHAAAAHKSY
+695 EELSAHVAAANKSY
-709 VDNIAQHEEDL
+709 EDNIAQHEEDL
-720 AAINALK
+720 AAISALK
-727 DSFERMKAAVAG
+727 DNFDRMKAAVAG
-739 YVQKVQDQLAADVAA
+739 YVQEVQDKLAQDVAA

-761 LEATAEASFAAGTSV
+761 LSAAAEASFKAGTSV
-776 QDKDALMAS
+776 QDKETLLAGI
-785 LAAANGSID
+785 AAANEHID
-794 AVLAKAETLWVAY
+794 VVLAQAEALWVAY

-819 IVAYVQQKFDNVLD
+819 IVAYVQQKFDNVLA

-840 AVAEAVAEDVE
+840 AVAEAVAEDVQ

-865 KSHDNGTSVEDADLL
+865 KSHNNGTSVEDADLL

-893 LENKAD
+893 LENKAE

-904 ISLGIGEVTVDGR
+904 ISSGIGEVTVDGR

-924 SGRRVNQAKGIVIVN
+924 SGRRVMQAKGVVIVN

>member
-7 KLYDLPARLSL
+7 KLHDLPARLSL

-72 IEYKGFKVNEDR
+72 IEYKDFKVNEDR
-84 IARGIHSAT
+84 IERKIHEAT
-93 ITQQANGA
+93 ITRQANGV

-108 SVIETIGGENGELL
+108 RQLETIGGENGELL
-122 TLTLAC
+122 TLTLTC
-128 NTALTAKQA
+128 NTPLTAKQA
-137 VKFSNIKFS
+137 VMFSNIKFS
-146 DVSGKQYLQDD
+146 DISGKQYLQDD

-164 KVGSIS
+164 KVGNIS

-211 EKNDKGRYVWT
+211 EKNDKGRYAWT

-237 ANGKFALNDM
+237 ATGKFVLNDM
-247 SATQDFGNEGVL
+247 SATQDFGSEGVL
-259 FSFNVVADENLTA
+259 FSFNVVADETLTGN
-272 DAEIVVS
+272 AEIVVS
-279 DFVVSSTG
+279 DFVVSSTN

-295 VLTIKVLTGEQPQK
+295 VLTIKVLTGELPQK

-352 VEASI
+352 IEASI
-357 QTGIYQ
+357 QTSIYQ

-370 SYKAGTSVQDKE
+370 SYKAGTSVQDKDA
-382 TLRAAINEV
+382 LRTAINEV
-391 WYQINQLAADAEA
+391 WYRIDRLAVEAEA

-409 QGREGNE
+409 QGREDNE

-421 DLAAMAEV
+421 DLTAIDEV
-429 KAKLEAA
+429 KAQIEAA
-436 QTTLAGY
+436 QATLAGY

-457 LQAAAAA
+457 LQTAAEELVAK
-464 LAATAEASYQ
+464 AEASYQ
-474 AGTSVQDAA
+474 AGTSVEDAA
-483 ALKAGIEALTAEI
+483 ALKAGIEALVADI
-496 ELFVAEAAAAQQAYE
+496 EKFVAEAAAAQQAYE
-511 AGVANEAQHTEDLA
+511 AGLANETQHQEDLA
-525 AIAAV
+525 AIEKV

-538 KVIDGY
+538 QVIDGY
-544 SEAVQDAVAETEAAV
+544 SEAVQQAVAESELAV
-559 QVSIDALKAQAEA
+559 QASIDALKEKAEA
-572 SYQAGTSVQ
+572 SYQAGTAVA
-581 DKEDLQAAMAAVK
+581 DREDLLAAIAAVQI
-594 SQIANLA
+594 QIANLA

-614 ELQHTKDLEAIAA
+614 ELQHQKDLEGIAA
-627 VQAQLDAVMQTIS
+627 VQDKLEAVKQAVAA
-640 TYSETVQQAVAAEAE
+640 YSETVQQAVAAEVA
-655 SVQQAVSALK
+655 SVQQAVEGLK
-665 VTADASFAAGTS
+665 AMAEASFAAGTS
-677 VQDKEA
+677 VADKET
-683 LQTEI
+683 LQAEL

-695 EELSAHAAAAHKSY
+695 EELSAHVAAVNKSY
-709 VDNIAQHEEDL
+709 EDNIAQHEEDL
-720 AAINALK
+720 AAISALK
-727 DSFERMKAAVAG
+727 ENFDRMKAAVAG
-739 YVQKVQDQLAADVAA
+739 YVQEVQDKLAQDVAA
-754 VQAAIDQ
+754 VQAAINQ
-761 LEATAEASFAAGTSV
+761 LSAAAEASFKAGTSV
-776 QDKDALMAS
+776 QDQETLLAGI
-785 LAAANGSID
+785 AAANEHID
-794 AVLAKAETLWVAY
+794 VVLAQAEALWVAY

-819 IVAYVQQKFDNVLD
+819 IVAYVQQKFDNVLA

-865 KSHDNGTSVEDADLL
+865 KSHNNGTSVEDADLL

-893 LENKAD
+893 LENKAE

-904 ISLGIGEVTVDGR
+904 ISSGIGEVTVDGR

-924 SGRRVNQAKGIVIVN
+924 SGRRVMQAKGVVIVN

>member
-7 KLYDLPARLSL
+7 KLHDLPARLSL

-72 IEYKGFKVNEDR
+72 IEYKDFKVNEDR
-84 IARGIHSAT
+84 IARGIHTAT
-93 ITQQANGA
+93 ITQQANGV

-108 SVIETIGGENGELL
+108 SVLETIGGENGELL
-122 TLTLAC
+122 TLTLTC

-137 VKFSNIKFS
+137 VMFSNIKFS
-146 DVSGKQYLQDD
+146 DISGKQYLQDD

-164 KVGSIS
+164 KVGNIS

-211 EKNDKGRYVWT
+211 EKNDKGRYAWS

-237 ANGKFALNDM
+237 ATGKFALNDM

-259 FSFNVVADENLTA
+259 FSFNVVADETLTGN
-272 DAEIVVS
+272 AEIVVS
-279 DFVVSSTG
+279 DFVVSSTN

-314 EEQHTADLAAI
+314 EEQHTADLAVI

-336 RIISGYS
+336 RVISGYS

-352 VEASI
+352 IEASI
-357 QTGIYQ
+357 QTSIYQ

-370 SYKAGTSVQDKE
+370 SYKAGTSVQDKDA
-382 TLRAAINEV
+382 LRTAINEV
-391 WYQINQLAADAEA
+391 WYRIDRLAVEAEA

-409 QGREGNE
+409 QGREDNE

-421 DLAAMAEV
+421 DLTAIAEV
-429 KAKLEAA
+429 KAQIEAA

-443 AESVQEAMAEKLAA
+443 AESVQKAMAEKLAA
-457 LQAAAAA
+457 LHTAAEKLVAK
-464 LAATAEASYQ
+464 AEASYQ
-474 AGTSVQDAA
+474 AGTSVEDAA
-483 ALKAGIEALTAEI
+483 ALKAGIEALVADI
-496 ELFVAEAAAAQQAYE
+496 EKFVAEAAAAQQAYE
-511 AGVANEAQHTEDLA
+511 AGLANEAQHQEDLA
-525 AIAAV
+525 AIEKV

-538 KVIDGY
+538 QVIDGY
-544 SEAVQDAVAETEAAV
+544 SETVQQAVAESELAV
-559 QVSIDALKAQAEA
+559 QASIDALKEKAEA
-572 SYQAGTSVQ
+572 SYQAGTSVA
-581 DKEDLQAAMAAVK
+581 DREDLLAAIAAVQT
-594 SQIANLA
+594 QIANLA
-601 LEAEAAQKGVDAN
+601 LEAEAAQQGVDAN
-614 ELQHTKDLEAIAA
+614 ELQHQKDLEGIAA
-627 VQAQLDAVMQTIS
+627 VQDKLEAVKQAVAA
-640 TYSETVQQAVAAEAE
+640 YSETVQQAVAAEVA
-655 SVQQAVSALK
+655 SVQQAVEGLK
-665 VTADASFAAGTS
+665 AMAEASFAAGTS
-677 VQDKEA
+677 VADKET
-683 LQTEI
+683 LQAEL

-695 EELSAHAAAAHKSY
+695 EELSAHVAAANKSY
-709 VDNIAQHEEDL
+709 EDNIAQHEEDL
-720 AAINALK
+720 AAISALK
-727 DSFERMKAAVAG
+727 ENFDRMKAAVAG
-739 YVQKVQDQLAADVAA
+739 YVQEVQDKLAQDVAA

-761 LEATAEASFAAGTSV
+761 LSAAAEASFKAGTSV
-776 QDKDALMAS
+776 QDKETLLAGI
-785 LAAANGSID
+785 AAANEHID
-794 AVLAKAETLWVAY
+794 VVLAQAEALWVAY

-819 IVAYVQQKFDNVLD
+819 IVAYVQQKFDNVLA

-865 KSHDNGTSVEDADLL
+865 KSHNNGTSVEDADLL

-893 LENKAD
+893 LENKAE

-904 ISLGIGEVTVDGR
+904 ISSGIGEVTVDGR

-924 SGRRVNQAKGIVIVN
+924 SGRRVMQAKGVVIVN

>member
-7 KLYDLPARLSL
+7 KLHDLPARLSL

-93 ITQQANGA
+93 ITQQANGV

-108 SVIETIGGENGELL
+108 SVLETIGGENGELL
-122 TLTLAC
+122 TLTLTC

-137 VKFSNIKFS
+137 VMFSNIKFS
-146 DVSGKQYLQDD
+146 DISGKQYLQDD

-164 KVGSIS
+164 KVGNIS

-211 EKNDKGRYVWT
+211 EKNDKGRYAWS

-237 ANGKFALNDM
+237 ATGKFALNDM

-259 FSFNVVADENLTA
+259 FSFNVVADETLTGN
-272 DAEIVVS
+272 AEIVVS
-279 DFVVSSTG
+279 DFVVSSTN

-314 EEQHTADLAAI
+314 EEQHTADLAVI

-352 VEASI
+352 IEASI
-357 QTGIYQ
+357 QTSIYQ

-370 SYKAGTSVQDKE
+370 SYKAGTSVQDKDV
-382 TLRAAINEV
+382 LRTAINEV
-391 WYQINQLAADAEA
+391 WYRIDRLAVEAEA

-409 QGREGNE
+409 QGREDNE

-421 DLAAMAEV
+421 DLTAIAEV
-429 KAKLEAA
+429 KAQIEAA

-457 LQAAAAA
+457 LHTAAEKLVAK
-464 LAATAEASYQ
+464 AEASYQ
-474 AGTSVQDAA
+474 AGTSVKDAA
-483 ALKAGIEALTAEI
+483 ALKAGIEALVADI
-496 ELFVAEAAAAQQAYE
+496 EKFVAEAAAAQQAYE
-511 AGVANEAQHTEDLA
+511 AGLANEAQHQEDLA
-525 AIAAV
+525 AIEKV

-538 KVIDGY
+538 QVIDGY
-544 SEAVQDAVAETEAAV
+544 SEVVQQAVAESELAV
-559 QVSIDALKAQAEA
+559 QASIDALKKKAEA
-572 SYQAGTSVQ
+572 SYQAGTSVA
-581 DKEDLQAAMAAVK
+581 DREDLLAAIAAVQT
-594 SQIANLA
+594 QIANLA

-614 ELQHTKDLEAIAA
+614 ELQHQKDLEGIAA
-627 VQAQLDAVMQTIS
+627 VQDKLEAVKQAVAA
-640 TYSETVQQAVAAEAE
+640 YSETVQQAVAAEVA
-655 SVQQAVSALK
+655 SVQQAVEGLK
-665 VTADASFAAGTS
+665 AMAEASFAAGTS
-677 VQDKEA
+677 VADKET
-683 LQTEI
+683 LQAEL

-695 EELSAHAAAAHKSY
+695 EELSAHVAAVNKSY
-709 VDNIAQHEEDL
+709 EDNIAQHEEDL
-720 AAINALK
+720 AAISALK
-727 DSFERMKAAVAG
+727 DNFDRMKAAVAG
-739 YVQKVQDQLAADVAA
+739 YVQEVQDKLAQDVAA

-761 LEATAEASFAAGTSV
+761 LSAAAEASFKAGTSV
-776 QDKDALMAS
+776 QDQETLLAGI
-785 LAAANGSID
+785 AAANEHID
-794 AVLAKAETLWVAY
+794 VVLAQAEALWVAY

-819 IVAYVQQKFDNVLD
+819 IVAYVQQKFDNVLA

-865 KSHDNGTSVEDADLL
+865 KSHNNGTSVEDADLL

-893 LENKAD
+893 LENKAE

-904 ISLGIGEVTVDGR
+904 ISSGIGEVTVDGR

-924 SGRRVNQAKGIVIVN
+924 SGRRVMQAKGVVIVN

>member
-7 KLYDLPARLSL
+7 KLHDLPARLSL

-43 PQEEKAVV
+43 PQVEKAVV

-72 IEYKGFKVNEDR
+72 IEYKDFKVNEDR
-84 IARGIHSAT
+84 IERKIHEAT
-93 ITQQANGA
+93 ITRQANGV

-108 SVIETIGGENGELL
+108 NLLETIGGENGELL
-122 TLTLAC
+122 TLTLTC
-128 NTALTAKQA
+128 NKALTAKQA
-137 VKFSNIKFS
+137 VMFSNIKFS
-146 DVSGKQYLQDD
+146 DISGKQYLQDD

-164 KVGSIS
+164 KVGNIS

-222 YGDRLPQN
+222 YGDRLPQD

-237 ANGKFALNDM
+237 ATGKFVLNDM

-259 FSFNVVADENLTA
+259 FSFNVVADETLTG

-279 DFVVSSTG
+279 DFVVSSTN

-352 VEASI
+352 IEASI
-357 QTGIYQ
+357 QTSIYQ

-370 SYKAGTSVQDKE
+370 SYKAGTSVQDKDA
-382 TLRAAINEV
+382 LRTAINEV
-391 WYQINQLAADAEA
+391 WYRIDRLAVEAEA

-409 QGREGNE
+409 QGREDNE

-421 DLAAMAEV
+421 DLTAIAEV
-429 KAKLEAA
+429 KAQIEAA

-457 LQAAAAA
+457 LQIAAEKLVAK
-464 LAATAEASYQ
+464 AEASYQ
-474 AGTSVQDAA
+474 AGTSVKDAA
-483 ALKAGIEALTAEI
+483 ALKAGIEALVADI
-496 ELFVAEAAAAQQAYE
+496 EKFVAEAAAAQQAYE
-511 AGVANEAQHTEDLA
+511 AGLANEAQHQEDLA
-525 AIAAV
+525 AIEKV

-538 KVIDGY
+538 QVIDGY
-544 SEAVQDAVAETEAAV
+544 SEVVQQAVAESELAV
-559 QVSIDALKAQAEA
+559 QASIDALKKKAEA
-572 SYQAGTSVQ
+572 SYQAGTSVA
-581 DKEDLQAAMAAVK
+581 DREDLLAAIAAVQT
-594 SQIANLA
+594 QIANLA

-614 ELQHTKDLEAIAA
+614 ELQHQKDLEGIAA
-627 VQAQLDAVMQTIS
+627 VQDKLEAVKQAVAA
-640 TYSETVQQAVAAEAE
+640 YSETVQQAVAAEVA
-655 SVQQAVSALK
+655 SVQQAVEGLK
-665 VTADASFAAGTS
+665 AMAEASFAAGTS
-677 VQDKEA
+677 VADKET
-683 LQTEI
+683 LQAEL

-695 EELSAHAAAAHKSY
+695 EELSAHVAAANKSY
-709 VDNIAQHEEDL
+709 EDNIAQHEEDL
-720 AAINALK
+720 AAISALK
-727 DSFERMKAAVAG
+727 ENFDRMKAAVAG
-739 YVQKVQDQLAADVAA
+739 YVQEVQDKLAQDVAA

-761 LEATAEASFAAGTSV
+761 LSAAAEASFKAGTSV
-776 QDKDALMAS
+776 QDQETLLAGI
-785 LAAANGSID
+785 AAANEHID
-794 AVLAKAETLWVAY
+794 VVLAQAEALWVAY

-819 IVAYVQQKFDNVLD
+819 IVAYVQQKFDNVLA

-865 KSHDNGTSVEDADLL
+865 KSHNNGTSVEDADLL

-893 LENKAD
+893 LENKAE

-904 ISLGIGEVTVDGR
+904 ISSGIGEVTVDGR

-924 SGRRVNQAKGIVIVN
+924 SGRRVMQAKGVVIVN

>member
-7 KLYDLPARLSL
+7 KLHDLPARLSL

-72 IEYKGFKVNEDR
+72 IEYKDFKVNEDR

-93 ITQQANGA
+93 ITQQANGV

-108 SVIETIGGENGELL
+108 SVLETIGGENGELL
-122 TLTLAC
+122 TLTLTC

-137 VKFSNIKFS
+137 VMFSNIKFS
-146 DVSGKQYLQDD
+146 DISGKQYLQDD

-164 KVGSIS
+164 KVGNIS

-211 EKNDKGRYVWT
+211 EKNDKGRYAWS

-237 ANGKFALNDM
+237 ATGKFALNDM

-259 FSFNVVADENLTA
+259 FSFNVVADETLTGN
-272 DAEIVVS
+272 AEIVVS
-279 DFVVSSTG
+279 DFVVSSTN

-314 EEQHTADLAAI
+314 EEQHTADLAVI

-352 VEASI
+352 IEASI
-357 QTGIYQ
+357 QTSIYQ

-370 SYKAGTSVQDKE
+370 SYKAGTSVQDKDV
-382 TLRAAINEV
+382 LRTAINEV
-391 WYQINQLAADAEA
+391 WYRIDRLAVEAEA

-409 QGREGNE
+409 QGREDNE

-421 DLAAMAEV
+421 DLTAIAEV
-429 KAKLEAA
+429 KAQIEAA

-457 LQAAAAA
+457 LHTAAEKLVAK
-464 LAATAEASYQ
+464 AEASYQ
-474 AGTSVQDAA
+474 AGTSVKDAA
-483 ALKAGIEALTAEI
+483 ALKAGIEALVADI
-496 ELFVAEAAAAQQAYE
+496 EKFVAEAAAAQQAYE
-511 AGVANEAQHTEDLA
+511 AGLANEAQHQEDLA
-525 AIAAV
+525 AIEKV

-538 KVIDGY
+538 QVIDGY
-544 SEAVQDAVAETEAAV
+544 SEVVQQAVAESELAV
-559 QVSIDALKAQAEA
+559 QASIDALKKKAEA
-572 SYQAGTSVQ
+572 SYQAGTSVA
-581 DKEDLQAAMAAVK
+581 DREDLLAAIAAVQT
-594 SQIANLA
+594 QIANLA

-614 ELQHTKDLEAIAA
+614 ELQHQKDLEGIAA
-627 VQAQLDAVMQTIS
+627 VQDKLEAVKQAVAA
-640 TYSETVQQAVAAEAE
+640 YSETVQQAVAAEVA
-655 SVQQAVSALK
+655 SVQQAVEGLK
-665 VTADASFAAGTS
+665 AMAEASFAAGTS
-677 VQDKEA
+677 VADKET
-683 LQTEI
+683 LQAEL

-695 EELSAHAAAAHKSY
+695 EELSAHVAAANKSY
-709 VDNIAQHEEDL
+709 EDNIAQHEEDL
-720 AAINALK
+720 AAISALK
-727 DSFERMKAAVAG
+727 DNFDRMKAAVAG
-739 YVQKVQDQLAADVAA
+739 YVQEVQDKLAQDVAA

-761 LEATAEASFAAGTSV
+761 LSAAAEASFKAGTSV
-776 QDKDALMAS
+776 QDKETLLAGI
-785 LAAANGSID
+785 AAANEHID
-794 AVLAKAETLWVAY
+794 VVLAQAEALWVAY

-819 IVAYVQQKFDNVLD
+819 IVAYVQQKFDNVLA

-840 AVAEAVAEDVE
+840 AVAEAVAEDVQ

-865 KSHDNGTSVEDADLL
+865 KSHNNGTSVEDADLL

-893 LENKAD
+893 LENKAE

-904 ISLGIGEVTVDGR
+904 ISSGIGEVTVDGR

-924 SGRRVNQAKGIVIVN
+924 SGRRVMQAKGVVIVN